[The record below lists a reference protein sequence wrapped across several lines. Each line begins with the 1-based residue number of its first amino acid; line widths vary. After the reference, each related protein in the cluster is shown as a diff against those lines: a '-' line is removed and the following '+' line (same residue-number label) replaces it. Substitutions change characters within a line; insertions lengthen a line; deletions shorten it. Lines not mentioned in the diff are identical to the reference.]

1 MQVAKTFFGL
11 QCDGCG
17 CMLPSDTG
25 EGDLYYENP
34 TDTSTVA
41 KESGWLITHDH
52 RHYCP
57 HCHSVNDDDMIQT
70 IDNRLYDL

>member
-1 MQVAKTFFGL
+1 MQISKTFFGL

-17 CMLPSDTG
+17 CTLPSDVG

-34 TDTSTVA
+34 SDLAFVA
-41 KESGWLITHDH
+41 RESGWLITYDH

-57 HCHSVNDDDMIQT
+57 NCHSINDHDQRQT
-70 IDNRLYDL
+70 IDNRIYDL